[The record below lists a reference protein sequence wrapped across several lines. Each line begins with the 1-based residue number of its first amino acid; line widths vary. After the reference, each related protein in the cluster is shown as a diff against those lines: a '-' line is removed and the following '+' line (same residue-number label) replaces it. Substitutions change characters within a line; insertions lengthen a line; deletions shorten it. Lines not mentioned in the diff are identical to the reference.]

1 MPDQSTIAK
10 FEQQAEMLA
19 NRVKKR
25 FKHIYKRFARQNI
38 DVFRLYDGD
47 IPEIRAAVD
56 WYAGHLVIAEY
67 MRRQSVPEWLPL
79 MGAAVAGALDVPP
92 DKVHLKARWA
102 GKQEGKRYERLARTD
117 QRLAVKEGDL
127 RFYVNLNDYVDT
139 GLFADHR
146 HTRQMVREMAAG
158 KDFLNLYCY
167 TGAFSC
173 YAAKGGARTTVSVDR
188 SQTAID
194 WARENMTL
202 NGIPEEGNTLVQSG
216 TLAYLAQAQ
225 REGLTFDL
233 AVVDPPSY
241 STDRSGAR
249 DFDIARDYPRLL
261 TAVSRVMR
269 PGATLFFSTNHQN
282 FDFCTEGLDIA
293 NAEEITTQTI
303 PEDYRSKKKTIHR
316 CWKMIV

>member
-1 MPDQSTIAK
+1 MNFPRPTMLRVAGIPMWPKQRNCTLVFYDTSGES
-10 FEQQAEMLA
+10 FERASELVKYARFAQQAEMLA

-25 FKHIYKRFARQNI
+25 FKHLYKRFARQQI

-92 DKVHLKARWA
+92 DKVHLKSRWA

-117 QRLAVKEGDL
+117 QRMAVKEGAL

-146 HTRQMVREMAAG
+146 HTRQMVREMAAD
-158 KDFLNLYCY
+158 KDFLNIYCY

-173 YAAKGGARTTVSVDR
+173 YAARGGARGR
-188 SQTAID
+188 SAP
-194 WARENMTL
+194 ARSTSCRRACRTRRSAC
-202 NGIPEEGNTLVQSG
+202 PE
-216 TLAYLAQAQ
+216 
-225 REGLTFDL
+225 
-233 AVVDPPSY
+233 
-241 STDRSGAR
+241 
-249 DFDIARDYPRLL
+249 
-261 TAVSRVMR
+261 
-269 PGATLFFSTNHQN
+269 
-282 FDFCTEGLDIA
+282 
-293 NAEEITTQTI
+293 
-303 PEDYRSKKKTIHR
+303 
-316 CWKMIV
+316 